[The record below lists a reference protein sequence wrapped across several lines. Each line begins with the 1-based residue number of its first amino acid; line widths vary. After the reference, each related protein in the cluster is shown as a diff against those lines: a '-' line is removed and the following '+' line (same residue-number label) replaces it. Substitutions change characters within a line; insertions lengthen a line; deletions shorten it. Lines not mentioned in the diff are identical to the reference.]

1 MINFFTEELDFS
13 LGNQEEIR
21 LWIESL
27 CSGYDADIQ
36 MINYVFCSDDYL
48 LDINKEHLNHDYYT
62 DIITF
67 DMRDAKGQPIEADI
81 FVSIDRVK
89 DNAKEEGVGFPVE
102 LHRVLIH
109 GLLHLI
115 GYSDKTK
122 REAAQMRAQEEKC
135 LSLLLL

>member
-21 LWIESL
+21 LWIESQ
-27 CSGYDADIQ
+27 CTCYGFDIQ
-36 MINYVFCSDDYL
+36 TINYVFCSDEYL
-48 LDINKEHLNHDYYT
+48 LEINKEHLKHDYYT

-67 DMRDAKGQPIEADI
+67 DMRDAKGQPIEADV

-89 DNAKEEGVGFPVE
+89 DNAKEQGLGFLVE

-109 GLLHLI
+109 GLLHLV

-122 REAAQMRAQEEKC
+122 QEAVQMRAQEEKC